1 MSATEAST
9 TVPVWQRLRGVPLDV
24 VRGVDGHD
32 CLGLS
37 AQMAYYGLFSLF
49 PFLLFLRSLVRH
61 LPGKTQVIEA
71 VLDGLAALVTT
82 DSRLYEIVRD
92 NIVEQ
97 LDAGSP
103 TLLSV
108 SVVLMLWGASSAFSA
123 LINAINRAYGVKE
136 TRSWKR
142 RRLMGIVLTVVAAIL
157 IPAGVSLVLL
167 GPRFGD
173 FLAEVTDSGTVQT
186 IWTIVR
192 WPGVFL
198 LLVPPMTAIY
208 LVAPDISQKWRWA
221 LPGAL
226 VAVGAIILS
235 SLAFSWFIGLNMFEL
250 KWFTYGAIGTVIVI
264 LFWMYLIAFSVLVG
278 AELNAAVGRA
288 LDHHPYRVPQAVAE
302 CAETGVAEEAGGPE
316 KG

>member
-1 MSATEAST
+1 
-9 TVPVWQRLRGVPLDV
+9 
-24 VRGVDGHD
+24 
-32 CLGLS
+32 
-37 AQMAYYGLFSLF
+37 MAYLGLFSLF

-61 LPGKTQVIEA
+61 LPIKTQVVERI
-71 VLDGLAALVTT
+71 LDGLGALVTQ

-108 SVVLMLWGASSAFSA
+108 SVILMLWGASSAFSA

-142 RRLMGIVLTVVAAIL
+142 RRGMGILMTLVVAVL
-157 IPAGVSLVLL
+157 IPAGVFLVLL
-167 GPRFGD
+167 GPRIGD
-173 FLAEVTDSGTVQT
+173 YLAEVTGSDLVQLL
-186 IWTIVR
+186 WTLGR
-192 WPGVFL
+192 WPMVFI

-208 LVAPDISQKWRWA
+208 LVAPNISQKWRWA

-226 VAVGAIILS
+226 FAVAAIILS
-235 SLAFSWFIGLNMFEL
+235 SLGFSWFIGLNMFEL

-264 LFWMYLIAFSVLVG
+264 LFWMYLVAFCVLVG

-288 LDHHPYRVPQAVAE
+288 LDHHPYRQTDAAPRPGGGE
-302 CAETGVAEEAGGPE
+302 CPSDPATARGEEPEGGGEADEDPPG
-316 KG
+316 KTVGP

>member
-1 MSATEAST
+1 
-9 TVPVWQRLRGVPLDV
+9 
-24 VRGVDGHD
+24 
-32 CLGLS
+32 
-37 AQMAYYGLFSLF
+37 MAYYGLFSLF
-49 PFLLFLRSLVRH
+49 PFLLFLRSLIRH
-61 LPGKTQVIEA
+61 LPIKTQVVEQ
-71 VLDGLAALVTT
+71 VLNGLGALVTK
-82 DSRLYEIVRD
+82 DSRLYEIVKD

-108 SVVLMLWGASSAFSA
+108 SVILMLWGASSAFSA

-142 RRLMGIVLTVVAAIL
+142 RRGMGILMTLVVAVL

-167 GPRFGD
+167 GPRIGD
-173 FLAEVTDSGTVQT
+173 YLAGVTDSDLVHLV
-186 IWTIVR
+186 WTLGR
-192 WPGVFL
+192 WPVVFL
-198 LLVPPMTAIY
+198 LLVPPMTAIF
-208 LVAPDISQKWRWA
+208 LVAPNISQQWRWA

-226 VAVGAIILS
+226 FSVAAIILS

-264 LFWMYLIAFSVLVG
+264 LFWMYLIALGVLVG

-288 LDHHPYRVPQAVAE
+288 LDHHTYREPGAP
-302 CAETGVAEEAGGPE
+302 EEADGEGGDLSTDE
-316 KG
+316 DQIGR